1 MIVNPIGGQ
10 HINISSGDFVTFTDG
25 MNFRGMIHQA
35 ISKHF
40 RFGD

>member
-1 MIVNPIGGQ
+1 MIVNPMGGQ
-10 HINISSGDFVTFTDG
+10 HINISSGDLVTG

-35 ISKHF
+35 ICKHY